1 MVTDLRG
8 ILGAFFH
15 YLWKIMTANG
25 LGAGK
30 HMASGIS
37 MERGK
42 AGRNRRSQSI

>member
-8 ILGAFFH
+8 IKIVFI
-15 YLWKIMTANG
+15 WKIMTANG

>member
-8 ILGAFFH
+8 IKIVFI
-15 YLWKIMTANG
+15 WKMTANG